1 MFFYITPTH
10 PINKDDII
18 GIFDMDSA
26 TVSADTRKFL
36 RQSEKQGNLTSTARD
51 IPKSFV
57 LTDRTVYLAQL
68 SPSSLR
74 THAEE

>member
-10 PINKDDII
+10 PLDKDKII

-36 RQSEKQGNLTSTARD
+36 RLKEKTGALISTARD

-57 LTDRTVYLAQL
+57 LTDSTVYLAQL
-68 SPSSLR
+68 APSSLR

>member
-1 MFFYITPTH
+1 MFFYLTPTH
-10 PINKDDII
+10 PLNKDEII

-36 RQSEKQGNLTSTARD
+36 RQNEKRGAVVSTAKD

-57 LTDRTVYLAQL
+57 LTDNAIYLAQL

-74 THAEE
+74 SHSD

>member
-1 MFFYITPTH
+1 MFFYLTPTC
-10 PINKDDII
+10 PLNREEII

-36 RQSEKQGNLTSTARD
+36 RQTEKKGKLTSTARD

-57 LTDRTVYLAQL
+57 LTDSTVYLAQL
-68 SPSSLR
+68 SPSSMVK
-74 THAEE
+74 HI

>member
-1 MFFYITPTH
+1 MFFYFTPTH
-10 PINKDDII
+10 PLDKDEII

-36 RQSEKQGNLTSTARD
+36 RQKEKTGALISTARD

-57 LTDRTVYLAQL
+57 LTDKAVYLAQL
-68 SPSSLR
+68 SPSALR
-74 THAEE
+74 SHAE

>member
-10 PINKDDII
+10 PINKDEII

-36 RQSEKQGNLTSTARD
+36 RQSEKKAKLVSTAKD

-57 LTDRTVYLAQL
+57 LTDSAVYLAQL